1 MDNYAVRDY
10 YGGFSI
16 MKITKILGAASAAVV
31 SAAVMAASAGA
42 YEAFLMYASS
52 DWSVQC
58 MEATSANATTAD
70 VTGDGTYTVSIS
82 GFEWEDEETAEM
94 VPATANGATVFCVD
108 IDGLANALGCGKD
121 AEGYEGLQTAA
132 EKMAF
137 AQATGLTIS
146 DVVITAT
153 NSDGTSTDIAV
164 DESKL
169 YYGDIEGNG
178 KITQYEGGFTDYQ
191 AAVLRKEVEAEAM
204 EAGNPKA
211 GVKSDK
217 SKDEKSEED
226 SKSSK
231 KTWNGGPKKLRF
243 TYQEQK
249 DWDVIESQIEK
260 LEEEIADLDVQMEKV
275 ASDFVKLKELMDRKA
290 QAESELDAKM
300 ERWMYLNDLAEK
312 IEKQ

>member
-1 MDNYAVRDY
+1 MDKYAVRDY

-31 SAAVMAASAGA
+31 STAVLAATASAH
-42 YEAFLMYASS
+42 EAFLMYASA
-52 DWSVQC
+52 DWSC
-58 MEATSANATTAD
+58 SNMEATSANATTAD
-70 VTGDGTYTVSIS
+70 VTGDGTYTVAIS

-94 VPATANGATVFCVD
+94 VPATATGATVFCVD

-121 AEGYEGLQTAA
+121 AEGYDALQTAA

-178 KITQYEGGFTDYQ
+178 KIRLEIYNAYGDTSKDAPIDPAGFSFDDALSVTFTVSGTGMGD
-191 AAVLRKEVEAEAM
+191 AAAADDNAADAATVDAEAPADNAAASDGKGSPDTGV
-204 EAGNPKA
+204 EGIAVVA
-211 GVKSDK
+211 GVAALAAGAVIV
-217 SKDEKSEED
+217 
-226 SKSSK
+226 SK
-231 KTWNGGPKKLRF
+231 KRG
-243 TYQEQK
+243 
-249 DWDVIESQIEK
+249 
-260 LEEEIADLDVQMEKV
+260 
-275 ASDFVKLKELMDRKA
+275 
-290 QAESELDAKM
+290 
-300 ERWMYLNDLAEK
+300 
-312 IEKQ
+312 

>member
-1 MDNYAVRDY
+1 
-10 YGGFSI
+10 

-52 DWSVQC
+52 DWSVQS
-58 MEATSANATTAD
+58 MDATTDNATTAD
-70 VTGDGTYTVSIS
+70 VTGDGTYTVSVS

-121 AEGYEGLQTAA
+121 ADGYDGLQTEA

-178 KITQYEGGFTDYQ
+178 KIRLEIYNAYGDTSKDAPIDAAGFSFDDSLSVTFTVSGTGMGGDAAADTDAD
-191 AAVLRKEVEAEAM
+191 AATADAEAPADTAATT
-204 EAGNPKA
+204 EKGSPDTGVEGIAVVA
-211 GVKSDK
+211 GVAALAAGAVIV
-217 SKDEKSEED
+217 
-226 SKSSK
+226 SK
-231 KTWNGGPKKLRF
+231 KRG
-243 TYQEQK
+243 
-249 DWDVIESQIEK
+249 
-260 LEEEIADLDVQMEKV
+260 
-275 ASDFVKLKELMDRKA
+275 
-290 QAESELDAKM
+290 
-300 ERWMYLNDLAEK
+300 
-312 IEKQ
+312 

>member
-121 AEGYEGLQTAA
+121 AEGYEGLETSA
-132 EKMAF
+132 EKMAL

-178 KITQYEGGFTDYQ
+178 KIRLEIYNAYGETSKDAPIDAAGFSFDDALSVTFTISGTGMGDAAASDDNVADAATVDAAAPADNAAASDGKGSPDTGVEGI
-191 AAVLRKEVEAEAM
+191 AVV
-204 EAGNPKA
+204 A
-211 GVKSDK
+211 GVAALAAGAVIV
-217 SKDEKSEED
+217 
-226 SKSSK
+226 SK
-231 KTWNGGPKKLRF
+231 KRG
-243 TYQEQK
+243 
-249 DWDVIESQIEK
+249 
-260 LEEEIADLDVQMEKV
+260 
-275 ASDFVKLKELMDRKA
+275 
-290 QAESELDAKM
+290 
-300 ERWMYLNDLAEK
+300 
-312 IEKQ
+312 

>member
-1 MDNYAVRDY
+1 MDKYAVRDY

-58 MEATSANATTAD
+58 MDATSENATTAD
-70 VTGDGTYTVSIS
+70 VTGDGTYTVAIS

-94 VPATANGATVFCVD
+94 VPATATGATVFCVD

-121 AEGYEGLQTAA
+121 ADGYDALQTAA

-178 KITQYEGGFTDYQ
+178 KIRLEIYNAYGDTSKDAPIDPAGFSFDDALSVTFTVSGTGMGDAAADDNAADAATVDAEAPADNAADANKGNPETGVAGVAVAAGVVALAG
-191 AAVLRKEVEAEAM
+191 AAV
-204 EAGNPKA
+204 
-211 GVKSDK
+211 
-217 SKDEKSEED
+217 
-226 SKSSK
+226 
-231 KTWNGGPKKLRF
+231 
-243 TYQEQK
+243 
-249 DWDVIESQIEK
+249 
-260 LEEEIADLDVQMEKV
+260 V
-275 ASDFVKLKELMDRKA
+275 ASRKR
-290 QAESELDAKM
+290 K
-300 ERWMYLNDLAEK
+300 
-312 IEKQ
+312 

>member
-1 MDNYAVRDY
+1 MDKYAVRDY

-70 VTGDGTYTVSIS
+70 VTGDGTYTVAIS

-94 VPATANGATVFCVD
+94 VPATATGATVFCVD

-121 AEGYEGLQTAA
+121 AEGYDALQTAA

-178 KITQYEGGFTDYQ
+178 KIRLEIYNAYGDTSKDAPISTDWSFDDSLSVTFTISGIGGGDVAAETAEDATTADTTTPADTTAGADKGSPDTGVEGI
-191 AAVLRKEVEAEAM
+191 AAV
-204 EAGNPKA
+204 A
-211 GVKSDK
+211 GVAVVAAGAVVL
-217 SKDEKSEED
+217 
-226 SKSSK
+226 SK
-231 KTWNGGPKKLRF
+231 K
-243 TYQEQK
+243 
-249 DWDVIESQIEK
+249 
-260 LEEEIADLDVQMEKV
+260 
-275 ASDFVKLKELMDRKA
+275 RK
-290 QAESELDAKM
+290 
-300 ERWMYLNDLAEK
+300 
-312 IEKQ
+312 

>member
-1 MDNYAVRDY
+1 MDKYAVRDY

-58 MEATSANATTAD
+58 MDATSENATTAD
-70 VTGDGTYTVSIS
+70 VTGDGTYTVAIS

-94 VPATANGATVFCVD
+94 VPATATGATVFCVD

-121 AEGYEGLQTAA
+121 AEGYDALQTGA
-132 EKMAF
+132 EKTAF
-137 AQATGLTIS
+137 AQAAGLTIS

-178 KITQYEGGFTDYQ
+178 KIRLEIYNAYGDTSKDAPIDAAGFSFDDTLSVTFTISGTGKGD
-191 AAVLRKEVEAEAM
+191 AAASDANAADAASVDAEARDDNAAAADGKVSPDTGV
-204 EAGNPKA
+204 EGIAVVA
-211 GVKSDK
+211 GVAALAAGAVIV
-217 SKDEKSEED
+217 
-226 SKSSK
+226 SK
-231 KTWNGGPKKLRF
+231 KRG
-243 TYQEQK
+243 
-249 DWDVIESQIEK
+249 
-260 LEEEIADLDVQMEKV
+260 
-275 ASDFVKLKELMDRKA
+275 
-290 QAESELDAKM
+290 
-300 ERWMYLNDLAEK
+300 
-312 IEKQ
+312 

>member
-121 AEGYEGLQTAA
+121 AEGYEGLETSA
-132 EKMAF
+132 EKMAL

-178 KITQYEGGFTDYQ
+178 KIRLEIYNAYGETSKDAPIDAAGFSFDDALSVTFTVSGTGMGD
-191 AAVLRKEVEAEAM
+191 AAASDDNAADAATVDAEAPADNAAASDGKGSPDTGV
-204 EAGNPKA
+204 EGIAVVA
-211 GVKSDK
+211 GVAALAAGAVIV
-217 SKDEKSEED
+217 
-226 SKSSK
+226 SK
-231 KTWNGGPKKLRF
+231 KRG
-243 TYQEQK
+243 
-249 DWDVIESQIEK
+249 
-260 LEEEIADLDVQMEKV
+260 
-275 ASDFVKLKELMDRKA
+275 
-290 QAESELDAKM
+290 
-300 ERWMYLNDLAEK
+300 
-312 IEKQ
+312 

>member
-1 MDNYAVRDY
+1 MDKYAVRDY

-58 MEATSANATTAD
+58 MDATSANATTAD
-70 VTGDGTYTVSIS
+70 VTGDGTYTVAVS

-121 AEGYEGLQTAA
+121 AEGYEGLETSA
-132 EKMAF
+132 EKMAL

-178 KITQYEGGFTDYQ
+178 KIRLEIYNAYGETSKDAPIDAAGFSFDDALSVTFTISGTGMGDAAASDDNAADAATVDAAAPADNAAASDGKGSPDTGVEGI
-191 AAVLRKEVEAEAM
+191 AVV
-204 EAGNPKA
+204 A
-211 GVKSDK
+211 GVAALAAGAVIV
-217 SKDEKSEED
+217 
-226 SKSSK
+226 SK
-231 KTWNGGPKKLRF
+231 KRG
-243 TYQEQK
+243 
-249 DWDVIESQIEK
+249 
-260 LEEEIADLDVQMEKV
+260 
-275 ASDFVKLKELMDRKA
+275 
-290 QAESELDAKM
+290 
-300 ERWMYLNDLAEK
+300 
-312 IEKQ
+312 

>member
-1 MDNYAVRDY
+1 
-10 YGGFSI
+10 

-58 MEATSANATTAD
+58 MDATSENATTAD
-70 VTGDGTYTVSIS
+70 VTADGTYTVAIS

-108 IDGLANALGCGKD
+108 IDGLATALGCGKD
-121 AEGYEGLQTAA
+121 ADGYDGLQTAA

-137 AQATGLTIS
+137 AQSTGLTIS

-178 KITQYEGGFTDYQ
+178 KIRLEIYNAYGDTSKDAPIDAAGFSFDDTLSVTFTVSGIGGGDAAADDTAATTGDAATADAEAPAATTDGKGSPDTGVAGVAGAVG
-191 AAVLRKEVEAEAM
+191 AAVVAGGVMLIAKKSRK
-204 EAGNPKA
+204 
-211 GVKSDK
+211 
-217 SKDEKSEED
+217 
-226 SKSSK
+226 
-231 KTWNGGPKKLRF
+231 
-243 TYQEQK
+243 
-249 DWDVIESQIEK
+249 
-260 LEEEIADLDVQMEKV
+260 
-275 ASDFVKLKELMDRKA
+275 
-290 QAESELDAKM
+290 
-300 ERWMYLNDLAEK
+300 
-312 IEKQ
+312 

>member
-121 AEGYEGLQTAA
+121 AEGYEGLKTSA
-132 EKMAF
+132 EKMAL

-178 KITQYEGGFTDYQ
+178 KIRLEIYNAYGETSKDAPIDAAGFSFDDALSVTFTISGTGMGDAAASDDNAADAATVDAAAPADNAAASDGKGSPDTGVEGI
-191 AAVLRKEVEAEAM
+191 AVV
-204 EAGNPKA
+204 A
-211 GVKSDK
+211 GVAALAAGAVIV
-217 SKDEKSEED
+217 
-226 SKSSK
+226 SK
-231 KTWNGGPKKLRF
+231 KRG
-243 TYQEQK
+243 
-249 DWDVIESQIEK
+249 
-260 LEEEIADLDVQMEKV
+260 
-275 ASDFVKLKELMDRKA
+275 
-290 QAESELDAKM
+290 
-300 ERWMYLNDLAEK
+300 
-312 IEKQ
+312 

>member
-31 SAAVMAASAGA
+31 SAAVMAASASA

-58 MEATSANATTAD
+58 MDATSANATTAD

-121 AEGYEGLQTAA
+121 AEGYEGLETSA
-132 EKMAF
+132 EKMAL

-153 NSDGTSTDIAV
+153 STDGTTTDIAV

-178 KITQYEGGFTDYQ
+178 KIRLEIYNAYGETSKDAPIDPAGFSFDDTLSVTFTISGTGMGD
-191 AAVLRKEVEAEAM
+191 AAASDDNAADVATVDAEAPADNAAASDGKGSPDTGV
-204 EAGNPKA
+204 EGIAVVA
-211 GVKSDK
+211 GVAALAAGAVIV
-217 SKDEKSEED
+217 
-226 SKSSK
+226 SK
-231 KTWNGGPKKLRF
+231 KRG
-243 TYQEQK
+243 
-249 DWDVIESQIEK
+249 
-260 LEEEIADLDVQMEKV
+260 
-275 ASDFVKLKELMDRKA
+275 
-290 QAESELDAKM
+290 
-300 ERWMYLNDLAEK
+300 
-312 IEKQ
+312 

>member
-1 MDNYAVRDY
+1 MNNYAVRDY

-58 MEATSANATTAD
+58 MDATSENATTAD
-70 VTGDGTYTVSIS
+70 VTGDGTYTVAIS

-94 VPATANGATVFCVD
+94 VPATATGATVFCVD

-121 AEGYEGLQTAA
+121 AEGYDALQTAA

-178 KITQYEGGFTDYQ
+178 KIRLEIYNAYGDTSKDAPIDAAGFSFDDTLSVTFTISGTGMGDAAASDDNAADAATVDAEAPADNAAASDGKGSPDTGVEGIAVVAGVAALAAGAVIVSKKRRTNLSALCLIQKLNIERHRFGGAVFAYEGLFT
-191 AAVLRKEVEAEAM
+191 
-204 EAGNPKA
+204 
-211 GVKSDK
+211 
-217 SKDEKSEED
+217 
-226 SKSSK
+226 
-231 KTWNGGPKKLRF
+231 
-243 TYQEQK
+243 
-249 DWDVIESQIEK
+249 
-260 LEEEIADLDVQMEKV
+260 
-275 ASDFVKLKELMDRKA
+275 
-290 QAESELDAKM
+290 
-300 ERWMYLNDLAEK
+300 
-312 IEKQ
+312 

>member
-1 MDNYAVRDY
+1 MDKYAVRDY

-58 MEATSANATTAD
+58 MDATSENATTAD
-70 VTGDGTYTVSIS
+70 VTGDGTYTVAIS

-94 VPATANGATVFCVD
+94 VPATATGATVFCVD

-121 AEGYEGLQTAA
+121 AEGYDA
-132 EKMAF
+132 
-137 AQATGLTIS
+137 LTIS

-178 KITQYEGGFTDYQ
+178 KIRLEIYNAYGDTSKDAPIDAAGFSFDDTLSVTFTISGTGMGD
-191 AAVLRKEVEAEAM
+191 AAASDDNAADAATVDAEAPADNAAASDGKGSPDTGV
-204 EAGNPKA
+204 EGIAVVA
-211 GVKSDK
+211 GVAALAAGAVIV
-217 SKDEKSEED
+217 
-226 SKSSK
+226 SK
-231 KTWNGGPKKLRF
+231 KRG
-243 TYQEQK
+243 
-249 DWDVIESQIEK
+249 
-260 LEEEIADLDVQMEKV
+260 
-275 ASDFVKLKELMDRKA
+275 
-290 QAESELDAKM
+290 
-300 ERWMYLNDLAEK
+300 
-312 IEKQ
+312 

>member
-1 MDNYAVRDY
+1 MDKYAVRDY

-58 MEATSANATTAD
+58 MDATSANATTAD

-121 AEGYEGLQTAA
+121 AEGYEGLETSA
-132 EKMAF
+132 EKMAL

-178 KITQYEGGFTDYQ
+178 KIRLEIYNAYGETSKDAPIDAAGFSFDDALSVTFTISGTGMGDAAASDDNAADAATVDAAAPADNAAASDGKGSPDTGVEGI
-191 AAVLRKEVEAEAM
+191 AVV
-204 EAGNPKA
+204 A
-211 GVKSDK
+211 GVAALAAGAVIV
-217 SKDEKSEED
+217 
-226 SKSSK
+226 SK
-231 KTWNGGPKKLRF
+231 KRG
-243 TYQEQK
+243 
-249 DWDVIESQIEK
+249 
-260 LEEEIADLDVQMEKV
+260 
-275 ASDFVKLKELMDRKA
+275 
-290 QAESELDAKM
+290 
-300 ERWMYLNDLAEK
+300 
-312 IEKQ
+312 